1 MSHILHSKHYDEL
14 AASQVSLPAGAS
26 KARRFLAF
34 IGPGLMVSVGYMD
47 PGNWA
52 TSLEGGSRFG
62 YTLLFIVLMSSLM
75 AIVLQALCARLGIA
89 TDLDLAQAC
98 RRYCSRPVNIA
109 LWALC
114 ELAIIACDLAEVIG
128 TAIAIKLLF
137 GLPIWMGAVLTILDT
152 LILLILI
159 RLGFRWLEAFVG
171 AMLAVIFTCFAIELI
186 LAQPSLAAIAHGFLM
201 PDQRII
207 TQSDMLYIAI
217 GIIGATVMPHN
228 LYLHSA
234 LVKTRAFNRNEE
246 GRREAIRWA
255 SLDSTLSL
263 IMALFVNAGIL
274 ILAAATFFR
283 SGNIVTEIDQAY
295 ELISPL
301 VGHSFAAVL
310 FGIALLAS
318 GLNSTITA
326 TLAGQV
332 VMEGFLNLRMSP
344 VLRRLLTRGLAIIPV
359 LIVIG
364 LYGEHGAGRLLI
376 FSQVILSLQLP
387 FAVIPLL
394 WFVSNRKEMGIF
406 AIGWRMRILAWLI
419 ACVILVLNIL
429 LLKDAAS
436 EMLGLG

>member
-1 MSHILHSKHYDEL
+1 MGHLSSSKYHDEL
-14 AASQVSLPAGAS
+14 APSQISLPAGAS

-34 IGPGLMVSVGYMD
+34 VGPGLMVSVGYMD

-62 YTLLFIVLMSSLM
+62 YGLLFVVLLSSLM
-75 AIVLQALCARLGIA
+75 AIVLQSLCARLGIA
-89 TDLDLAQAC
+89 TDRDLAQSC
-98 RRYCSRPVNIA
+98 RRHCSRPVNIV
-109 LWALC
+109 LWLLC

-128 TAIAIKLLF
+128 TAVAIKLLF
-137 GLPIWMGAVLTILDT
+137 GLPLWMGAILTILDT
-152 LILLILI
+152 LLLLMLV

-171 AMLAVIFTCFAIELI
+171 AMLIVIFMCFAIELAF
-186 LAQPSLAAIAHGFLM
+186 AQPSFSAIAQGFLM

-207 TQSDMLYIAI
+207 TQPDMLYIAT

-234 LVKTRAFNRNEE
+234 LVKTRAFERTEE
-246 GRREAIRWA
+246 GRREAIKWA

-263 IMALFVNAGIL
+263 IIALFVNAGIL
-274 ILAAATFFR
+274 ILAAAVFFR
-283 SGNIVTEIDQAY
+283 SGNIVTEIEQAY

-301 VGHSFAAVL
+301 VGTGVAATL
-310 FGIALLAS
+310 FGVALLAS

-344 VLRRLLTRGLAIIPV
+344 IIRRLITRAFAIIPV
-359 LIVIG
+359 LFVIS

-394 WFVSNRKEMGIF
+394 LCVSNRQEMGPF
-406 AIGWRMRILAWLI
+406 VIGWRMRTVAWLI
-419 ACVILVLNIL
+419 AVVIIILNIL
-429 LLKDAAS
+429 LLKDALYA
-436 EMLGLG
+436 MLG

>member
-1 MSHILHSKHYDEL
+1 MRQFFLSQPSDDL
-14 AASQVSLPAGAS
+14 ASSQISLPKGAS
-26 KARRFLAF
+26 KIRRFIAF
-34 IGPGLMVSVGYMD
+34 VGPGLMISVGYMD

-62 YTLLFIVLMSSLM
+62 YTLLFIVLLSSVM
-75 AIVLQALCARLGIA
+75 AIVLQSLCARLGIA
-89 TDLDLAQAC
+89 TDMDLAQAC
-98 RRYCSRPVNIA
+98 RRHCSKTVNIV
-109 LWALC
+109 LWILC

-128 TAIAIKLLF
+128 TAVAIKLLF
-137 GLPIWMGAVLTILDT
+137 GLPVWMGAILTILDT
-152 LILLILI
+152 LLLLMLI

-171 AMLAVIFTCFAIELI
+171 AMLAVIFICFAIELVF
-186 LAQPSLAAIAHGFLM
+186 AQPSFAAIAHGFLT

-234 LVKTRAFNRNEE
+234 LVKTRAFERTYQ
-246 GRREAIRWA
+246 GRKEALRWA

-274 ILAAATFFR
+274 ILAAAVFFP
-283 SGNIVTEIDQAY
+283 SGNVVTEIEQAY
-295 ELISPL
+295 ELILPL
-301 VGHSFAAVL
+301 VGATAAAKI

-332 VMEGFLNLRMSP
+332 VMDGFLSLRMSP
-344 VLRRLLTRGLAIIPV
+344 VLRRIVTRALAIIPV
-359 LIVIG
+359 IFVIA
-364 LYGEHGAGRLLI
+364 LYGEQGAGRLLI

-394 WFVSNRKEMGIF
+394 WFVSNRKEMGPF
-406 AIGWRMRILAWLI
+406 AIGWKMRAVAWLM
-419 ACVILVLNIL
+419 AAVILILNML
-429 LLKDAAS
+429 LLKDGIYS
-436 EMLGLG
+436 M

>member
-1 MSHILHSKHYDEL
+1 MRQFFRSRHYDEL
-14 AASQVSLPAGAS
+14 ASSQISLPKGAS
-26 KARRFLAF
+26 KIRRFLAF
-34 IGPGLMVSVGYMD
+34 VGPGLMVSVGYMD

-62 YTLLFIVLMSSLM
+62 YTLLFIVLLSSLM
-75 AIVLQALCARLGIA
+75 AIVLQSLCARLGIA
-89 TDLDLAQAC
+89 TDMDLAQAC
-98 RRYCSRPVNIA
+98 RRRCSKSVNMV

-128 TAIAIKLLF
+128 TAVAIKLLF
-137 GLPIWMGAVLTILDT
+137 GLPVWMGAILTILDT
-152 LILLILI
+152 LLLLMLI

-171 AMLAVIFTCFAIELI
+171 AMLAVIFTCFAIELV
-186 LAQPSLAAIAHGFLM
+186 LAQPSFAAIAHGFLT

-234 LVKTRAFNRNEE
+234 LVKTRAFERTDE
-246 GRREAIRWA
+246 GRKDALRWA

-274 ILAAATFFR
+274 ILAAAVFFP
-283 SGNIVTEIDQAY
+283 SGNVVTEIEQAY

-301 VGHSFAAVL
+301 LGATAAAKI

-332 VMEGFLNLRMSP
+332 VMDGFLSLRMSP
-344 VLRRLLTRGLAIIPV
+344 VIRRLVTRALAIIPV
-359 LIVIG
+359 IVVIA
-364 LYGEHGAGRLLI
+364 LYGEQGAGRLLI

-394 WFVSNRKEMGIF
+394 WFVSNRKEMGSF
-406 AIGWRMRILAWLI
+406 VIGWKMRTVAWLI
-419 ACVILVLNIL
+419 AAIILTLNIL
-429 LLKDAAS
+429 LLKDAICS
-436 EMLGLG
+436 M

>member
-1 MSHILHSKHYDEL
+1 MRQFFRSRHYDEL
-14 AASQVSLPAGAS
+14 ASSQISLPKGAS
-26 KARRFLAF
+26 KIRRFLAF
-34 IGPGLMVSVGYMD
+34 VGPGLMVSVGYMD

-62 YTLLFIVLMSSLM
+62 YTLLFIVLLSSLM
-75 AIVLQALCARLGIA
+75 AIVLQSLCARLGIA
-89 TDLDLAQAC
+89 TDMDLAQAC
-98 RRYCSRPVNIA
+98 RRRCSKSVNMV

-128 TAIAIKLLF
+128 TAVAIKLLF
-137 GLPIWMGAVLTILDT
+137 GLPVWMGAILTILDT
-152 LILLILI
+152 LLLLMLI

-171 AMLAVIFTCFAIELI
+171 AMLAVIFTCFAIELV
-186 LAQPSLAAIAHGFLM
+186 LAQPSFAAIAHGFLT

-234 LVKTRAFNRNEE
+234 LVKTRAFERTDE
-246 GRREAIRWA
+246 GRKDALRWA

-274 ILAAATFFR
+274 ILAAAVFFP
-283 SGNIVTEIDQAY
+283 SGNVVTEIEQAY

-301 VGHSFAAVL
+301 LGATAAAKI

-332 VMEGFLNLRMSP
+332 VMDGFLSLRMSP
-344 VLRRLLTRGLAIIPV
+344 VIRRLVTRALAIIPV
-359 LIVIG
+359 IVVIA
-364 LYGEHGAGRLLI
+364 LYGEQGAGRLLI

-394 WFVSNRKEMGIF
+394 WFVSNRKEMGPF
-406 AIGWRMRILAWLI
+406 VIGWKMRTVAWLI
-419 ACVILVLNIL
+419 AAIILTLNIL
-429 LLKDAAS
+429 LLKDAICS
-436 EMLGLG
+436 M

>member
-1 MSHILHSKHYDEL
+1 MSHSPRAKHYDEL
-14 AASQVSLPAGAS
+14 ASSQISLPKGAG

-34 IGPGLMVSVGYMD
+34 IGPGLMISVGYMD

-62 YTLLFIVLMSSLM
+62 YTLLFIVLVSSLM
-75 AIVLQALCARLGIA
+75 AIVLQSLCARLGIA
-89 TDLDLAQAC
+89 TDMDLAQAC
-98 RRYCSRPVNIA
+98 RRHFSRPVNVA
-109 LWALC
+109 LWFLC

-137 GLPIWMGAVLTILDT
+137 GLPVWMGAILTILDT
-152 LILLILI
+152 LVLLMLI

-171 AMLAVIFTCFAIELI
+171 AMLIVIFMCFAIELV
-186 LAQPSLAAIAHGFLM
+186 LAQPSFAAIAHGFLV

-234 LVKTRAFNRNEE
+234 LVKTRAFERNET

-274 ILAAATFFR
+274 ILAAAVFFR
-283 SGNIVTEIDQAY
+283 SGNVVTEIEQAY

-301 VGHSFAAVL
+301 VGVTGAASL

-332 VMEGFLNLRMSP
+332 VMEGFLSLRMSP
-344 VLRRLLTRGLAIIPV
+344 VVRRLITRGLAIIPV

-364 LYGEHGAGRLLI
+364 LYGEQGAGRLLI
-376 FSQVILSLQLP
+376 LSQVILSLQLP

-394 WFVSNRKEMGIF
+394 WFVSSRKEMGPF
-406 AIGWRMRILAWLI
+406 VIGWRMRCVAWLI
-419 ACVILVLNIL
+419 AFIILVLNIL
-429 LLKDAAS
+429 LLKDAVNA
-436 EMLGLG
+436 MLG